1 MDAIQN
7 GARNVGRPRCV
18 GMKTLRLAAFV
29 SLAMCAGLAGT
40 AAAATTPRP
49 ATLTVTGDA
58 TITRPPDRAT
68 VSFSIQTTDAD
79 SAKATSA
86 NAAIANALHAKMAQL
101 GLAADAVATSGYG
114 LTYEPRPAKPDP
126 AGNQR
131 YGYTVTRT
139 VDVTVDAIDRA
150 GAVVDAGVTAG
161 AGNINGVSFV
171 LRDPHAAQRAA
182 QVAALGDAVAQARSL
197 AAAAGVRLVRLLS
210 IAPGGDGGGP
220 VRLMRM
226 APMAMTA
233 GAPVPTTIDPG
244 NLTITAQVELRY
256 EIAPSP

>member
-7 GARNVGRPRCV
+7 GARNVERSRCP
-18 GMKTLRLAAFV
+18 GMKTLRFAALA
-29 SLAMCAGLAGT
+29 SLALCAGLAGT

-58 TITRPPDRAT
+58 TVTRPPDRAI
-68 VSFSIQTTDAD
+68 VSFAIQTTDAD

-101 GLAADAVATSGYG
+101 GLPADAVATSGYG
-114 LTYEPRPAKPDP
+114 LNYEPRPAKPDP

-139 VDVTVDAIDRA
+139 VDVTVEAIDRA
-150 GAVVDAGVTAG
+150 GAVVDAGVAAG
-161 AGNINGVSFV
+161 AGNVNGVSFV

-182 QVAALGDAVAQARSL
+182 QVAALGDAVAQARAL

-210 IAPGGDGGGP
+210 IAPASSGAGP
-220 VRLMRM
+220 VRMMRM
-226 APMAMTA
+226 SAMAMPSA
-233 GAPVPTTIDPG
+233 APVPTTIDPG

-256 EIAPSP
+256 EIAPGP